1 MAKTSFHTIVAN
13 CVYFVLNLDFSF
25 SFKTPKSSI
34 VHCRTSSFPRGTGFR
49 VLHMPLIQGQPLT
62 SSESELITRFARE
75 AGLRVKIFR
84 SLVFLPK
91 LPHGLADGFG
101 EWLFPVESNLTGDS
115 CAALGCTN
123 TVSIRRRFKTAMGEV
138 GDLT

>member
-1 MAKTSFHTIVAN
+1 
-13 CVYFVLNLDFSF
+13 
-25 SFKTPKSSI
+25 
-34 VHCRTSSFPRGTGFR
+34 
-49 VLHMPLIQGQPLT
+49 MPLIQVQPLT

-75 AGLRVKIFR
+75 AGLRVEIFR
-84 SLVFLPK
+84 SLVFLSK

-115 CAALGCTN
+115 GAALGCTN
-123 TVSIRRRFKTAMGEV
+123 TVSIRRRFKKAMGEV